1 MEDAVLRETC
11 IVVREPRPTNHFSPL
26 TFHVHFLLD
35 ALRLHPE
42 LAIYLTVS
50 LGFLIGRIKIAGFTL
65 GNVTGVL
72 ITALVL
78 GQLDIP
84 VSAGLKSVFF
94 LLFLF
99 AVGYGVGPEFV
110 RGLRKDGV
118 SQAVFAVFVCLLC
131 LGSAVLVA
139 KLFRFDAGYGA
150 GVFGGA
156 CTVSAVLGVG
166 ADAINQLP
174 LGPELK
180 QRSID
185 EMSIAFA
192 VTYIFGTAGVAW
204 FLAALGPKILGVN
217 LVDACRKL
225 ESKLGGDEPDP
236 SVHSAYHLIDVRA
249 YRITAQG
256 LQDQTIRE
264 FESKFPNQR
273 LFVERLRRRK
283 KILECNAETK
293 IEPGDI
299 LAIASRTETLIE
311 DSSLIGVEV
320 SDPEL
325 LDYPDETLDVMVTNR
340 ALVGVTLGAVAELG
354 AEQRSRGVFVRALYR
369 GGHPLPFNSG
379 VKIAKGDVLRISGN
393 RRDVERMAQNIG
405 FPLRSS
411 HASDLVLVGIA
422 IFLGALFG
430 LLGVTVNGIPINLST
445 SGGTLVAG
453 LVFGWLRS
461 VHPSFGNIPNAGL
474 WVFNN
479 LGLTM
484 FVAVVGLE
492 AGPLFMKGLEN
503 AGLMLLV
510 AGALVTIFPMYLSLL
525 LGKYAFKMHPGV
537 LLGACAGARATT
549 AALAAVQDAAQ
560 SRVPALG
567 FSVCFAVGNTLLT
580 IWGVVIVLLL
590 R

>member
-1 MEDAVLRETC
+1 V
-11 IVVREPRPTNHFSPL
+11 N
-26 TFHVHFLLD
+26 FLLD

-50 LGFLIGRIKIAGFTL
+50 FGFLIGRIKIAGFTL
-65 GNVTGVL
+65 GSVTGVL
-72 ITALVL
+72 ITALVV

-84 VSAGLKSVFF
+84 VSPGLKSVFF

-118 SQAVFAVFVCLLC
+118 SQAVFALFVCLFC

-139 KLFRFDAGYGA
+139 KLFRFDTGYGT
-150 GVFGGA
+150 GMFGGA

-180 QRSID
+180 QRSIN

-217 LVDACRKL
+217 LVDACRSL

-236 SVHSAYHLIDVRA
+236 SVHSAYHLVDVRA
-249 YRITAQG
+249 YQISAPGFQE
-256 LQDQTIRE
+256 QTIRE
-264 FESKFPNQR
+264 FESKFPDQR
-273 LFVERLRRRK
+273 LFVERLRRGK
-283 KILECNAETK
+283 KILECSPETE
-293 IEPGDI
+293 IQSGDI
-299 LAIASRTETLIE
+299 LAIASRTENLIE
-311 DSSLIGVEV
+311 DSSLIGIEV
-320 SDPEL
+320 SDPQL
-325 LDYPDETLDVMVTNR
+325 LDYPDETLDVMVTNQEV
-340 ALVGVTLGAVAELG
+340 VGITLGAIAELG
-354 AEQRSRGVFVRALYR
+354 DGQRSRGVFVRDLSR
-369 GGHPLPFNSG
+369 GGQSLPFNSG
-379 VKIAKGDVLRISGN
+379 VKIANGDVLRISGN

-405 FPLRSS
+405 FPLRAS
-411 HASDLVLVGIA
+411 HASDLVLVGTG

-430 LLGVTVNGIPINLST
+430 LLGVSVNGIPVSLST

-461 VHPSFGNIPNAGL
+461 VHPTFGNIPNAGL

-492 AGPLFMKGLEN
+492 AGPLFIKGLQD
-503 AGLMLLV
+503 AGVMLLV
-510 AGALVTIFPMYLSLL
+510 AGAIVTILPMYLALL
-525 LGKYAFKMHPGV
+525 LGKYVFKMHPGV

-580 IWGVVIVLLL
+580 IWGVVVVLLL

>member
-1 MEDAVLRETC
+1 VDFVLT
-11 IVVREPRPTNHFSPL
+11 
-26 TFHVHFLLD
+26 

-50 LGFLIGRIKIAGFTL
+50 LGFLIGRIKIAGFAL
-65 GNVTGVL
+65 GSVTGVL
-72 ITALVL
+72 ITALVV

-84 VSAGLKSVFF
+84 VSTGLKSVFF

-118 SQAVFAVFVCLLC
+118 SQAVFAVVVCLLC
-131 LGSAVLVA
+131 LATAVLVA
-139 KLFRFDAGYGA
+139 KLFHFDAGYGT

-174 LGPELK
+174 LGQELK
-180 QRSID
+180 QRSIN

-217 LVDACRKL
+217 LADACGKL
-225 ESKLGGDEPDP
+225 ESELGGDEPDP
-236 SVHSAYHLIDVRA
+236 SVHSAYHLIDVRT
-249 YRITAQG
+249 YRITAPEFQE
-256 LQDQTIRE
+256 QTIRE
-264 FESKFPNQR
+264 FESKFPSQR
-273 LFVERLRRRK
+273 LFVERLRQGN
-283 KILECNAETK
+283 KILECNPDTK
-293 IEPGDI
+293 IQPGDI

-311 DSSLIGVEV
+311 DSSLFGVEV

-325 LDYPDETLDVMVTNR
+325 LDYPDETLDVMVTKR
-340 ALVGVTLGAVAELG
+340 ELVGVTLGAFAELG
-354 AEQRSRGVFVRALYR
+354 TDQRSRGIFVRELSR

-393 RRDVERMAQNIG
+393 RRDVERIAKNIG
-405 FPLRSS
+405 YPLRSS
-411 HASDLVLVGIA
+411 HVSDLVLVGLG
-422 IFLGALFG
+422 IFLGAFLG
-430 LLGVTVNGIPINLST
+430 LLGVSVNGIPINLST

-461 VHPSFGNIPNAGL
+461 VHPSFGNIPSAGL

-479 LGLTM
+479 LGLTI

-492 AGPLFMKGLEN
+492 AGPLFLRGLED

-510 AGALVTIFPMYLSLL
+510 AGAIVSILPMYLALL

-549 AALAAVQDAAQ
+549 AALASVQDAAQ

-580 IWGVVIVLLL
+580 VWGVAIVLLL

>member
-1 MEDAVLRETC
+1 VA
-11 IVVREPRPTNHFSPL
+11 
-26 TFHVHFLLD
+26 FLLS

-50 LGFLIGRIKIAGFTL
+50 LGFLVGRIKMAGLAL
-65 GNVTGVL
+65 GSVTGVL
-72 ITALVL
+72 ITALL
-78 GQLDIP
+78 IGQLDIP
-84 VSAGLKSVFF
+84 VSPGLKSVFF

-110 RGLRKDGV
+110 RGLRKDGI
-118 SQAVFAVFVCLLC
+118 SQAVFAVLVCLLC

-150 GVFGGA
+150 GMFGGA

-174 LGPELK
+174 LTPELK
-180 QRSID
+180 QRSIS

-217 LVDACRKL
+217 LPDTCRKL
-225 ESKLGGDEPDP
+225 ESELGGDEPDP
-236 SVHSAYHLIDVRA
+236 SVHSAYHLMDVRA
-249 YRITAQG
+249 YRITAPGFQE
-256 LQDQTIRE
+256 QTIRD
-264 FESKFPNQR
+264 FESKFPNRR
-273 LFVERLRRRK
+273 LFVERLRRGN
-283 KILECNAETK
+283 KILECDPETK
-293 IEPGDI
+293 IQPADI

-311 DSSLIGVEV
+311 DSSLFGVEV
-320 SDPEL
+320 SDPQL
-325 LDYPDETLDVMVTNR
+325 LDYPDETLDVMVTKR
-340 ALVGVTLGAVAELG
+340 ELIGVTLGALAEVG
-354 AEQRSRGVFVRALYR
+354 ADQRSRGVFVRELSR

-379 VKIAKGDVLRISGN
+379 VKIAKSDVLRISGN
-393 RRDVERMAQNIG
+393 RRDVERITKNIG
-405 FPLRSS
+405 YPIRSS
-411 HASDLVLVGIA
+411 QVSDLVLVGIG
-422 IFLGALFG
+422 IFIGALFG

-453 LVFGWLRS
+453 LIFGWLRS
-461 VHPSFGNIPNAGL
+461 VHPSFGNIPSAGL

-492 AGPLFMKGLEN
+492 AGPLFLRGLEQ
-503 AGLMLLV
+503 AGLTLLV
-510 AGALVTIFPMYLSLL
+510 AGAIVTILPMYFSLL
-525 LGKYAFKMHPGV
+525 LGKYLFKMHPGV

-549 AALAAVQDAAQ
+549 AALAAIQDSAQ

-580 IWGVVIVLLL
+580 VWGVIVVLLL

>member
-1 MEDAVLRETC
+1 LCSFAAIRTF
-11 IVVREPRPTNHFSPL
+11 RQSPF
-26 TFHVHFLLD
+26 TFHLSRGLPTQRPST
-35 ALRLHPE
+35 ASE

-50 LGFLIGRIKIAGFTL
+50 LGFLIGRIRIAAFTL
-65 GNVTGVL
+65 GSVTGVL
-72 ITALVL
+72 ITALL
-78 GQLDIP
+78 IGQLNIP
-84 VSAGLKSVFF
+84 VSPGLKSVFF

-110 RGLRKDGV
+110 RGLREDGV
-118 SQAVFAVFVCLLC
+118 PQAVFAGVVCLLC
-131 LGSAVLVA
+131 LGVAILVA
-139 KLFRFDAGYGA
+139 KLFRFNAGYGA

-174 LGPELK
+174 LSAVLR
-180 QRSID
+180 QRSIN

-217 LVDACRKL
+217 LADACGKL
-225 ESKLGGDEPDP
+225 ESELGGDEPDP

-249 YRITAQG
+249 YRITAPEFQE
-256 LQDQTIRE
+256 QTIQE

-273 LFVERLRRRK
+273 LFVERLRRGN
-283 KILECNAETK
+283 KILDCNRDTR
-293 IEPGDI
+293 ILPGDT

-311 DSSLIGVEV
+311 DASLFGVEV

-325 LDYPDETLDVMVTNR
+325 LDYPDETLDVMVTSR
-340 ALVGVTLGAVAELG
+340 ELVGITLGAFAELG
-354 AEQRSRGVFVRALYR
+354 VGQRSRGVFIRELSR

-393 RRDVERMAQNIG
+393 RRDVERMARNIG
-405 FPLRSS
+405 YPLRSS
-411 HASDLVLVGIA
+411 HVSDLVLVGIG
-422 IFLGALFG
+422 IFLGALLG
-430 LLGVTVNGIPINLST
+430 LLGVSVNGIPINLST

-461 VHPSFGNIPNAGL
+461 VHPSFGNIPSAGL

-492 AGPLFMKGLEN
+492 AGPLFIKGLEN

-510 AGALVTIFPMYLSLL
+510 AGAIVTILPMYLALL
-525 LGKYAFKMHPGV
+525 LGKYVFKMHPGV

-549 AALAAVQDAAQ
+549 AALSSIQDAAQ

-580 IWGVVIVLLL
+580 VWGVIVVLLL